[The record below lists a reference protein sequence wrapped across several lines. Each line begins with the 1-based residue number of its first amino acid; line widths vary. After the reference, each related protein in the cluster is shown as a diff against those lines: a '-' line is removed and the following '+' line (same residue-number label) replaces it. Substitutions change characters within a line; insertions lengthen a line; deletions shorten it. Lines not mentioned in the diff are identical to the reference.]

1 MAYIYRNGKVYEQTI
16 SEVEV
21 DVNAEA
27 YKLQAWKD
35 ALANDARELQ
45 EYQTKI
51 AEIDNLKID
60 EAYKTK
66 LKEAVPLY
74 SGSGIKQTMV
84 DEHEAKLSEI
94 NSVVGAV
101 DAEIKL

>member
-1 MAYIYRNGKVYEQTI
+1 MAYIYRDGKVYEQTI

-45 EYQTKI
+45 EYQN
-51 AEIDNLKID
+51 NL
-60 EAYKTK
+60 
-66 LKEAVPLY
+66 
-74 SGSGIKQTMV
+74 
-84 DEHEAKLSEI
+84 
-94 NSVVGAV
+94 SVQKS
-101 DAEIKL
+101 IPILF

>member
-1 MAYIYRNGKVYEQTI
+1 MAYIYRDGKVYEQTI

-45 EYQTKI
+45 EYQAKI
-51 AEIDNLKID
+51 AEIEALKLD
-60 EAYKTK
+60 DAYKNK
-66 LKEAVPLY
+66 LKEQVSIY
-74 SGSGIKQTMV
+74 SPSGIKQQMI
-84 DEHEAKLSEI
+84 DEQEMIVNEI
-94 NSVVGAV
+94 VSLKAING
-101 DAEIKL
+101 DHI

>member
-1 MAYIYRNGKVYEQTI
+1 MAYIYRDGKVYEQTV

-45 EYQTKI
+45 EYQAKI
-51 AEIDNLKID
+51 AEIDALKLD
-60 EAYKTK
+60 DAYKNK
-66 LKEAVPLY
+66 LKEQVTIY
-74 SGSGIKQTMV
+74 SPSGIKQQMI
-84 DEHEAKLSEI
+84 DEQEAIVNEI
-94 NSVVGAV
+94 VSLKAING
-101 DAEIKL
+101 DNI